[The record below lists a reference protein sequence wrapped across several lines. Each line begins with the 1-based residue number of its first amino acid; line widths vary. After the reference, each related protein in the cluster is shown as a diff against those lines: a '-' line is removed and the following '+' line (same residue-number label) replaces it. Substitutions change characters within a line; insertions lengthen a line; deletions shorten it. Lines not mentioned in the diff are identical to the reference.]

1 MLMLCIYTNHGQFT
15 YLQLAEDFAA
25 RYSLTKA
32 RQQRI
37 AVIDDWAS
45 ANLSK
50 AISQIARGAMYHKA
64 LDHVMKV
71 IAKHNLTKEFFNAEN
86 KTLDDFEELLK
97 EDIKEFQESE

>member
-1 MLMLCIYTNHGQFT
+1 
-15 YLQLAEDFAA
+15 
-25 RYSLTKA
+25 
-32 RQQRI
+32 
-37 AVIDDWAS
+37 
-45 ANLSK
+45 
-50 AISQIARGAMYHKA
+50 MYHKA